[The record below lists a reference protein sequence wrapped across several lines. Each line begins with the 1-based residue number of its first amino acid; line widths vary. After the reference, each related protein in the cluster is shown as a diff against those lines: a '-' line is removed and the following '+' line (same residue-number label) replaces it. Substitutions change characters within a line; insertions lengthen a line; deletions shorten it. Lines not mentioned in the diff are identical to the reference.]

1 VGGAVKASSFRAV
14 SLLSS
19 VALIVGASPAMAN
32 RTVLMSVS
40 SAERQ
45 ANQFSENCMP
55 SRDGRYVAFLSYASY
70 LAPKDGNDGPDV
82 FRRDRVTGVTAL
94 VSATAA
100 GASGN
105 DSSGWPR
112 ISPDGRFVAFPSDAS
127 NLVSPP
133 STGTSVLLRNVAEGK
148 TVRFPP
154 TVDGKPINDF
164 FEGPHAVSNGGRF
177 VSFDSNASNLVRGDT
192 NGVNDAFLYNSRTGR
207 VIRVSVGP
215 NGQGNADSGGG
226 AMSSDGRFV
235 AFWSRATNLVPG
247 DTNGEG
253 DVYLRDRRLGTVAKV
268 SLGSNGEQGNDD
280 SADPAVSDDG
290 RFVAFLSYADNLVP
304 DDSDGQQDL
313 FLRDLKTKT
322 TVNLTPGDL
331 VPGGSQRG
339 LQVTI
344 SADGRYVSL
353 HTDAAL
359 VPADTNGSDDAYLY
373 DRLRKGY
380 ILVSVGNQGQLG
392 NGGSF
397 NARIGANGSA
407 VAFESSASNLVP
419 RDRNGTIDCF
429 LRTR

>member
-1 VGGAVKASSFRAV
+1 MASSFRV
-14 SLLSS
+14 VTLLSS
-19 VALIVGASPAMAN
+19 VALMVGASPAMAN
-32 RTVLMSVS
+32 RTVLVSVS

-45 ANQFSENCMP
+45 ANQFSENCLP
-55 SRDGRYVAFLSYASY
+55 SRDGRSVAFLSYASN
-70 LAPKDGNDGPDV
+70 LAPNDGPDV
-82 FRRDRVTGVTAL
+82 FRRDRVTGATAL
-94 VSATAA
+94 VSATPA
-100 GASGN
+100 GASG
-105 DSSGWPR
+105 DDASSWPR
-112 ISPDGRFVAFPSDAS
+112 ISPDGRFVAFPSDAT

-133 STGTSVLLRNVAEGK
+133 STGTSLFLRDVAEGK

-177 VSFDSNASNLVRGDT
+177 VLFDSNASNLVRGET

-215 NGQGNADSGGG
+215 NGQGNGDSGGG

-253 DVYLRDRRLGTVAKV
+253 DAYSRDRRLGTVTKV
-268 SLGSNGEQGNDD
+268 SLGSNGEQGNDN

-304 DDSDGQQDL
+304 GDTDGSQDL
-313 FLRDLKTKT
+313 FLRDLKAKT

-331 VPGGSQRG
+331 VPGESQRG
-339 LQVTI
+339 LRVPI

-359 VPADTNGSDDAYLY
+359 APADTNGSDDAYLY
-373 DRLRKGY
+373 DRLSQGY
-380 ILVSVGNQGQLG
+380 ILVSVGHQGQLG
-392 NGGSF
+392 NEGSF
-397 NARIGANGSA
+397 AARVAANGST

-419 RDRNGTIDCF
+419 RDRNGHGDCF